1 MEFAPPVLDLLV
13 FFTPLRLTI
22 RLDSLAF
29 IGLFFYASLGGGI
42 APQGGLAAILVGHL
56 IHAVGM
62 FTGVAVGAM
71 INPESLE
78 LTRQEAT
85 E

>member
-1 MEFAPPVLDLLV
+1 MEFAPPLLDLLP

-42 APQGGLAAILVGHL
+42 DSQGGLAAILVGHL
-56 IHAVGM
+56 IHVVGM
-62 FTGVAVGAM
+62 FTGLAAGAT

-78 LTRQEAT
+78 LKRQEAT

>member
-1 MEFAPPVLDLLV
+1 MEFAPPFLDLLP
-13 FFTPLRLTI
+13 FFAPLRLTI

-42 APQGGLAAILVGHL
+42 DPQGGLAAILVEHL
-56 IHAVGM
+56 IHIVGM
-62 FTGVAVGAM
+62 LTGLAAGAM

-78 LTRQEAT
+78 LRRQEAT

>member
-1 MEFAPPVLDLLV
+1 MEFAPPLLDLLP

-42 APQGGLAAILVGHL
+42 DPQGGLAAILVGHL
-56 IHAVGM
+56 IHVVGM
-62 FTGVAVGAM
+62 FTGFAVGAT

-78 LTRQEAT
+78 LKRQEAT